1 MELATSSSEVLMD
14 NTKNQDKKPE
24 NEELLPLIAS
34 KLSETQSSISA
45 TGGGNN
51 QISSET
57 KNDDNKN
64 PNLLAINEFQT
75 VIKPSENVII
85 EEVVEDEIMAKP
97 ANQFNIDN
105 ETFVNDQSVEAIDIE
120 SITMTPPLT
129 INEFQTVEK
138 EIIDELVEYEK
149 SAQQFDIDDKS
160 LVNDQYAKKIDVENS
175 TPTEFET
182 VKKLSEKEII
192 ISQVVEN
199 EVTVEENEKAVQQ
212 LYLEDEKFLTDK
224 FAKEMGNDIENTSAV
239 CCIEEKSNFFVN
251 ENQEN
256 SIFRTDLMN
265 ELMEQTIDVAQEIE
279 QRNKTKYLN
288 ISECFDEKSN
298 TDAHSNNDDEGNKYK
313 VKELKLVSNVSSAM
327 EDAQKLPNQLVVGQ
341 NVLKKNASMNNVIN
355 NDNVNI
361 SSTSSTLDSYKAKS
375 LSANR

>member
-1 MELATSSSEVLMD
+1 MATSSSEVLMD

-199 EVTVEENEKAVQQ
+199 EVTVEENEKAIQQ
-212 LYLEDEKFLTDK
+212 LYLEDEKFLNDK
-224 FAKEMGNDIENTSAV
+224 FTKEMGNDIENTSAV

-298 TDAHSNNDDEGNKYK
+298 TDAHSNNDVEGNKYK
-313 VKELKLVSNVSSAM
+313 VKEFKLVSNVSSAM

>member
-1 MELATSSSEVLMD
+1 MATSSSEVLMD

-64 PNLLAINEFQT
+64 RNLLAINEFQT

-129 INEFQTVEK
+129 INEFQTLEK

-160 LVNDQYAKKIDVENS
+160 LVNDQYAKKIDVLEYRIENS
-175 TPTEFET
+175 Q
-182 VKKLSEKEII
+182 KKS
-192 ISQVVEN
+192 
-199 EVTVEENEKAVQQ
+199 
-212 LYLEDEKFLTDK
+212 FL
-224 FAKEMGNDIENTSAV
+224 N
-239 CCIEEKSNFFVN
+239 
-251 ENQEN
+251 
-256 SIFRTDLMN
+256 
-265 ELMEQTIDVAQEIE
+265 
-279 QRNKTKYLN
+279 
-288 ISECFDEKSN
+288 
-298 TDAHSNNDDEGNKYK
+298 
-313 VKELKLVSNVSSAM
+313 
-327 EDAQKLPNQLVVGQ
+327 
-341 NVLKKNASMNNVIN
+341 
-355 NDNVNI
+355 
-361 SSTSSTLDSYKAKS
+361 
-375 LSANR
+375 

>member
-1 MELATSSSEVLMD
+1 MATSSSEVLMD

-51 QISSET
+51 QISSKT

-298 TDAHSNNDDEGNKYK
+298 TDAHSNNDVEGNKYK
-313 VKELKLVSNVSSAM
+313 VKEFKLVSNVSSAM

>member
-1 MELATSSSEVLMD
+1 MATSSSEVLMD

-298 TDAHSNNDDEGNKYK
+298 TDAHSNNDVEGNKYK
-313 VKELKLVSNVSSAM
+313 VKEFKLVSNVSSAM
-327 EDAQKLPNQLVVGQ
+327 EDAQKLPNQLVGQ